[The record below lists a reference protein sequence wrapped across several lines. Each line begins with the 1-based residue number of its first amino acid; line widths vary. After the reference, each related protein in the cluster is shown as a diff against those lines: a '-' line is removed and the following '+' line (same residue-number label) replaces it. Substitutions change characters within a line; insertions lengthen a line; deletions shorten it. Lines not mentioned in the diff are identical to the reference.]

1 MVNQSVKIKFVGKK
15 NTVFNIVSL
24 NQFEKVYKPKGWV
37 LVDVNQKQ
45 ENNRQV
51 DSSMKTE
58 EIVEKLEIKDEQSV
72 KNIETMK
79 KNSKKQNFDD
89 KIIKE

>member
-15 NTVFNIVSL
+15 NTVFNVVSM
-24 NQFEKVYKPKGWV
+24 NQFEKIYKPKGWV
-37 LVDVNQKQ
+37 LADVSQKQ
-45 ENNRQV
+45 KDDKQV
-51 DSSMKTE
+51 NSSMKTE
-58 EIVEKLEIKDEQSV
+58 EIVEKLEIKNEQAI

-79 KNSKKQNFDD
+79 KSSKKQNFDD